1 MTTTPVLTEPEWVD
15 RLPAWGR
22 DFYDYVSFLWEE
34 GVFGLSYGE
43 MLSAIAIIL
52 ISLMIRGLFAR
63 TVVRAIS
70 KAASGTRTNLDDALV
85 KTISEPLKI
94 VPVIVGVYI
103 AVQIVDLPD
112 DLQTFADRI
121 VRSMVAISVFW
132 TLNRAVGAFSFLF
145 TGLRETLS
153 GAIVDWLV
161 KTLQVLFLIIGA
173 AAVLEIWTIPIGPI
187 IAGLGVFGIAVGLG
201 AQDLFKNLISGLLII
216 SEKRFIPGEWVKAD
230 DA

>member
-161 KTLQVLFLIIGA
+161 WAYVYRYRIVPGKINQIGHFLVNGIDVGFRHDTSADSRLIRTYRH
-173 AAVLEIWTIPIGPI
+173 V
-187 IAGLGVFGIAVGLG
+187 VFVIY
-201 AQDLFKNLISGLLII
+201 ISNRL
-216 SEKRFIPGEWVKAD
+216 
-230 DA
+230 